1 MKYAKDYIEQ
11 SAQIAESEVVTVV
24 NMDVADGGDAQ
35 EILSRLV
42 VLLKSKTTMSYFTKD
57 HSSAQMALDEIK
69 EVLEMD
75 IINCSESYNL
85 AYNLVLSAVE
95 KML

>member
-11 SAQIAESEVVTVV
+11 SAQIAVSEVITVL

-42 VLLKSKTTMSYFTKD
+42 VLLKSKKDLPYFTKN